1 MTWNEP
7 GGSRDKDPWAG
18 RGGKDQGPP
27 DLDEVIKKL
36 QDKLGGLFG
45 GGGGGGSSNA
55 PQKGLISLILTGA
68 VIIWALSGIYTI
80 DAGKQGVVIQLGAYH
95 ETVDPGLHWVPT
107 FIQKVETVDV
117 ENIFDEIIGD
127 QPAEAIMLT
136 KDENIVDIQ
145 FSIQYRIKDPQ
156 DYLFNVR
163 SPEMTL
169 RHATESAVR
178 EIVGKSSWDSVTT
191 DGRTAVVAQ
200 IDTLLQEILDSYKT
214 GIEITSVNMQ
224 HAREPSQ
231 VKEAFADVNNAR
243 EDAARMKNEALAYSN
258 DVVPRARGNAA
269 RLVQEAEAYKAKVMA
284 EAEGDATRFKQVL
297 KEYNKSPRVTR
308 ERLYLET
315 MEEIY
320 AKSRKVVVDVKGG
333 NSMFYLPLD
342 QIVKQQQSGSNTSTS
357 GMNGQQVPNVN
368 TQNSGSRPTRD
379 TQRGREIR

>member
-1 MTWNEP
+1 
-7 GGSRDKDPWAG
+7 
-18 RGGKDQGPP
+18 
-27 DLDEVIKKL
+27 
-36 QDKLGGLFG
+36 
-45 GGGGGGSSNA
+45 
-55 PQKGLISLILTGA
+55 
-68 VIIWALSGIYTI
+68 
-80 DAGKQGVVIQLGAYH
+80 
-95 ETVDPGLHWVPT
+95 
-107 FIQKVETVDV
+107 
-117 ENIFDEIIGD
+117 
-127 QPAEAIMLT
+127 
-136 KDENIVDIQ
+136 
-145 FSIQYRIKDPQ
+145 
-156 DYLFNVR
+156 
-163 SPEMTL
+163 
-169 RHATESAVR
+169 
-178 EIVGKSSWDSVTT
+178 
-191 DGRTAVVAQ
+191 
-200 IDTLLQEILDSYKT
+200 
-214 GIEITSVNMQ
+214 
-224 HAREPSQ
+224 SQ